1 MSKAYNYFPK
11 KDDLT
16 KSQPFKQISVIS
28 NYYPIQVAPNMTFIQ
43 YHYKLIK
50 KEDLQAYLKNPS
62 SVDDFIPL
70 DSKNLRDQIIRGF
83 KR

>member
-1 MSKAYNYFPK
+1 MSQVTNYFPK
-11 KDDLT
+11 KEDLT
-16 KSQPFKQISVIS
+16 KGTPFKQISVIS
-28 NYYPIQVAPNMTFIQ
+28 NYYPIDVSPNLTFIQ

-50 KEDLQAYLKNPS
+50 KEDLDACLKNPG